1 MIGFV
6 SPLWLLALPL
16 AAVPLVLPLLVARAQ
31 PALEGG
37 PPGGAWLEAL
47 LRLLGAL
54 AVAGLVVGLAGPYA
68 GGGTQARIGTGA
80 HLVLLID
87 RSMSMNDSFAGRRPD
102 GSNEAKAAAAK
113 RLLAEFAASRP
124 HDRIAV
130 AAFSTAP
137 MLILPMTDSR
147 DAVAAAIAAIDEPGL
162 SKTDVGRG
170 LALAF
175 SLFDDT
181 AENASRAVIM
191 VSDGAG
197 IIPREVQDMLTAEA
211 VRQGARLYWLYL
223 RTANSRG
230 LFDKPS
236 PGEPDTAQ
244 ARPERHL
251 NLFLERLGI
260 PYRAFEAENP
270 EAVARAIAEIDR
282 LEARPLLYREPVP
295 RRDLTRFAWAV
306 AFAATAL
313 LTLARLLE
321 RAERPRPVGP
331 YILEPGEERR

>member
-6 SPLWLLALPL
+6 SPLWLFLVPLAL
-16 AAVPLVLPLLVARAQ
+16 VPLLLPLLAARAQ
-31 PALEGG
+31 PALGAG
-37 PPGGAWLEAL
+37 PPGGVGMEPV
-47 LRLLGAL
+47 LRMLGAIS
-54 AVAGLVVGLAGPYA
+54 VAGLATGLAGPYA
-68 GGGTQARIGTGA
+68 GGGTLARVGTGA

-102 GSNEAKAAAAK
+102 GSNEAKAVAAK

-147 DAVAAAIAAIDEPGL
+147 DAAAAAIAAIDEPGL

-181 AENASRAVIM
+181 AETASRAVIM

-211 VRQGARLYWLYL
+211 VRQGASLYWLYL

-230 LFDKPS
+230 LFDKPA

-270 EAVARAIAEIDR
+270 EDVARAIEEIDG

-295 RRDLTRFAWAV
+295 RRDLSRIFWALS
-306 AFAATAL
+306 FLATTL
-313 LTLARLLE
+313 LLAARLLE
-321 RAERPRPVGP
+321 RRERPTPKGP
-331 YILEPGEERR
+331 FITEGGR